1 MVQEYSR
8 DEAQQSSEFSYQS
21 VVRWSLFAWLGVA
34 IVLTGINASHAIPSF
49 YSYKHGWISAH
60 FSVGARTFANFGI
73 TAFGGVPVVN
83 NPPFGVVTEA
93 YLHWPPVFNFLL
105 AAVYCVFGV
114 SEASSHALMFVLL
127 AVNTL
132 LLGLLVHRCFGFIAA
147 QFACLTWLGC
157 GVVGTYAHL
166 VWNDHLMMA
175 FVFLSLLGFINASSS
190 TRWAV
195 VGASSYALAIATSW
209 EAVPIFPGLLALSL
223 WIGDKGKIRLAGI
236 YALIGVAVPALILVN
251 SAHFYPQQVAELWQ
265 RALFRMGLAHEYVS
279 AYATGSHRQFAL
291 PSAFTVIRT
300 IVQRHFDLIGILPLA
315 AVAWLLASTVDS
327 GRDRRHDD
335 GLVVFAGLVSM
346 WWLWV
351 IVFHSHIFIHDC
363 HIYDA
368 LPAAAFA
375 AGAVGQALVC
385 LVDRLLA
392 GKAWSRKVLVVVVIP
407 LILLAPLASAA
418 RNSTRFIRRG
428 TEAHLEEP
436 EAFSE
441 VQFGLDLLRNT
452 EPGAVV
458 ITPDEN
464 MVPVYYSQRHH
475 VQGVNSDQDV
485 QAALVHAVKNF
496 PGSPLYLAIPTASA
510 QLFPASLAKGQLVG
524 RYSGMTLV
532 RVGR

>member
-1 MVQEYSR
+1 MGPAAIRRETQKGSG
-8 DEAQQSSEFSYQS
+8 SSYQL
-21 VVRWSLFAWLGVA
+21 VVRRSLFAWLGVA
-34 IVLTGINASHAIPSF
+34 ILLTGINASHAIHSF
-49 YSYKHGWISAH
+49 YSYTHGWISAH
-60 FSVGARTFANFGI
+60 FSIGARTFANFGI

-83 NPPFGVVTEA
+83 NPPFGIVTEA
-93 YLHWPPVFNFLL
+93 YLHWPPLFNFVL
-105 AAVYCVFGV
+105 AIVYRMFGA
-114 SEASSHALMFVLL
+114 SEAASHSLMFVLL

-132 LLGLLVHRCFGFIAA
+132 LLGLLVHRCFGLIAA

-166 VWNDHLMMA
+166 VWNDHLMMT
-175 FVFLSLLGFINASSS
+175 FVFLSLVGFVNASSS
-190 TRWAV
+190 NKWAV
-195 VGASSYALAIATSW
+195 VGAVSYALAIASSW
-209 EAVPIFPGLLALSL
+209 EAVPLFPGLLAVRF
-223 WIGDKGKIRLAGI
+223 WTRDKSKIRLASV
-236 YALIGVAVPALILVN
+236 YALIGVVVPALILLN

-291 PSAFTVIRT
+291 PSDFTVIRT
-300 IVQRHFDLIGILPLA
+300 IIQRHFDLIGILPLA

-327 GRDRRHDD
+327 HRDRSHDD

-368 LPAAAFA
+368 LPATAFA
-375 AGAVGQALVC
+375 AGAVGQSLVG
-385 LVDRLLA
+385 LLDRLLPNS
-392 GKAWSRKVLVVVVIP
+392 AWARKMLVVIVVP
-407 LILLAPLASAA
+407 LILLAPLARATHDA
-418 RNSTRFIRRG
+418 GRFIRRG
-428 TEAHLEEP
+428 TEAHLEDP
-436 EAFSE
+436 ETFSE

-452 EPGAVV
+452 ESGAVV

-485 QAALVHAVKNF
+485 QSALVHARKNF
-496 PGSPLYLAIPTASA
+496 PGSPLYLAIPATSA
-510 QLFPASLAKGQLVG
+510 QLFAVSLAEGQLVG
-524 RYSGMTLV
+524 RFSGMTLV
-532 RVGR
+532 RVAR